1 MKTLEEIEEILE
13 NYKSFLKDSFN
24 VSDIGVFGSYVRGEE
39 SQESDID
46 ILVDF
51 CGPIGWKFIDLKEFL
66 EEILDKKVD
75 LVTKNS
81 LKPQIKDRILSEVI
95 YICNR

>member
-1 MKTLEEIEEILE
+1 MKSLEEIENILIQ
-13 NYKSFLKDSFN
+13 YKPLLKDSFN
-24 VSDIGVFGSYVRGEE
+24 VSDIGVFGSYTRREE

-66 EEILDKKVD
+66 EEILDRKVD

-81 LKPQIKDRILSEVI
+81 LKPQIKNRILAEVI
-95 YICNR
+95 YV